1 MTSDASR
8 KTERPAVMLAPMAGI
23 TDAAMRVV
31 SGEMGASLCFTEM
44 VSAEGLVH
52 DSLRTSQ
59 LLEKLPGETQ
69 PVAHIYGGNPD
80 SMAEAARIITE
91 RGGYAGI
98 DINAGCPVRKV
109 MKCGGGAAL
118 MQNPTLVGRI
128 VSAIVAHTDLPV
140 TLKTRI
146 GLHPG
151 AVTVFDIVKAVE
163 DSGGAGV
170 TVHGRFASLMHSG
183 LVDLELLR
191 QTVESAGIPV
201 VVNGGVKSAADALA
215 LLSATGAAGVMIG
228 RGALG
233 NPWLFSEIRA
243 ALGGAEPAAPRSQS
257 DSEIVAML
265 KRHFTLSL
273 DLKTLLKSKY
283 PPELC
288 TCKDPELSAVHDF
301 RHYMFNYFKGRP
313 GSLVLRRRMDEYE
326 TIPDVMRAI
335 EEHVLNFS
343 PPSFSE
349 TRDVAANTG
358 EVETHG
364 IDQDAVKDC

>member
-1 MTSDASR
+1 MTADASL

-31 SGEMGASLCFTEM
+31 SGEMGASICFTEM

-59 LLEKLPGETQ
+59 LLEKLPGEPQ

-118 MQNPTLVGRI
+118 MQNPTLVGRV

-151 AVTVFDIVKAVE
+151 AVTVFDMVKAVE
-163 DSGGAGV
+163 DSGGTGV

-183 LVDLELLR
+183 PVDLELLR
-191 QTVESAGIPV
+191 QTVESAGIPI
-201 VVNGGVKSAADALA
+201 VVNGGIKSAKDALE

-233 NPWLFSEIRA
+233 NPWLFSEIREA
-243 ALGGAEPAAPRSQS
+243 IEGADPATTRTRF

-265 KRHFTLSL
+265 KRHFTLSVE
-273 DLKTLLKSKY
+273 LKKQLKSKS
-283 PPELC
+283 PQELC
-288 TCKDPELSAVHDF
+288 TCNDPELSAVHDF

-313 GSLVLRRRMDEYE
+313 GSLILRRNMDQYE
-326 TIPDVMRAI
+326 TIDDVMRAI
-335 EEHVLNFS
+335 E
-343 PPSFSE
+343 
-349 TRDVAANTG
+349 DVVGWHPN
-358 EVETHG
+358 
-364 IDQDAVKDC
+364 DP